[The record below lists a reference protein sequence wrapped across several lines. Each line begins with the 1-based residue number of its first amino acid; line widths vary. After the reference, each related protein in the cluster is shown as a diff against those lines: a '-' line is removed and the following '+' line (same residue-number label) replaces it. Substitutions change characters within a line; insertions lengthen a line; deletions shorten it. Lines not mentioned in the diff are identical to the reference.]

1 MEARLNKNS
10 LMWGAFFQDMEFN
23 ILSMTPGGWDKLL
36 LECLLKAW
44 KKKKTNNNPQWP
56 YSMKWKCLVMANSAK
71 RKKVD
76 SGEGEDEYYL

>member
-44 KKKKTNNNPQWP
+44 KKKKNQQQPT
-56 YSMKWKCLVMANSAK
+56 MAILNEVEMPGDGK
-71 RKKVD
+71 
-76 SGEGEDEYYL
+76 